1 MIEVIV
7 SEYLREKLGIPVFM
21 EEPAEKLDSYIVIE
35 KTSGGNNNQIE
46 SATLAIQSYGKS
58 LYEAALINEE
68 MKKAL
73 AHITDLDDISSAKL
87 NSDYNYT
94 DTARK
99 KYRYQAV
106 FDFVYF

>member
-7 SEYLREKLGIPVFM
+7 SGYLREKLGIPVFM

-35 KTSGGNNNQIE
+35 KTSGGNNNQIK
-46 SATLAIQSYGKS
+46 SATFAIQSYGKS

-106 FDFVYF
+106 FDFIYF